1 MKYNIENRIKDTAIV
16 NLTDFQNAID
26 LYEEGEIEKALELT
40 FGLITLG
47 LGSDF
52 ETDDR
57 EVRRLLR
64 NREYTV
70 IKSNETYCNKLYSK
84 EEGQRNK
91 LQLDD
96 IAEMMANGATQQI
109 IADSLSVS
117 LDTIKYR
124 VKIMKEKFPAL
135 YTESVKK
142 CKKVGVSGSNGNVN
156 DNVNGN
162 VNDNVNDND
171 NDNVKDKIEEREGLE
186 ERGAAT
192 PPATTENS
200 EIQKNQV
207 IENSEIQKKAENA
220 ENAETKTQEEPRRLE
235 ETTINYWNR
244 SELGVIGEIDN
255 EKDLIAYLEILFGD
269 HLTSKVKSQL
279 QVALK
284 TMSAKQIARFYF
296 YCDQKEHRKF
306 LRGSEMTLGLLQFD
320 DIKERANTYWTN
332 LDNRRKQFTK
342 DYNSWQLDQKE
353 IIVKIPQ
360 NKHTK
365 RRAYTKE
372 EIEAMV

>member
-142 CKKVGVSGSNGNVN
+142 CKKVGVSGSN
-156 DNVNGN
+156 DN

-192 PPATTENS
+192 PPASAEIS
-200 EIQKNQV
+200 EIQKNQM
-207 IENSEIQKKAENA
+207 IDFSEIQKNAEKTEKAENA
-220 ENAETKTQEEPRRLE
+220 EIEETKTKEEPRRLE
-235 ETTINYWNR
+235 ETSISRLNKDNPN
-244 SELGVIGEIDN
+244 VIGEIDN
-255 EKDLIAYLEILFGD
+255 EKDLIAYLEILFGGQ
-269 HLTSKVKSQL
+269 LTSKVKSQL

-296 YCDQKEHRKF
+296 YCDQKEHRNF
-306 LRGSEMTLGLLQFD
+306 LKCSQMTLGLLQFD

-332 LDNRRKQFTK
+332 FDNRKKQFAK
-342 DYNSWQLDQKE
+342 DYNLWQLDQKE

-360 NKHTK
+360 KRPTK

-372 EIEAMV
+372 EIEAMA

>member
-84 EEGQRNK
+84 EEGQRAK

-124 VKIMKEKFPAL
+124 VKIMREKFPAL

-142 CKKVGVSGSNGNVN
+142 CKKVGVSGSN
-156 DNVNGN
+156 
-162 VNDNVNDND
+162 DND
-171 NDNVKDKIEEREGLE
+171 NDNVKDKIE

-200 EIQKNQV
+200 EIQKNAE
-207 IENSEIQKKAENA
+207 IE
-220 ENAETKTQEEPRRLE
+220 ETKIQEEPRRLE
-235 ETTINYWNR
+235 ETTINYWDR

-255 EKDLIAYLEILFGD
+255 EKDLIAYLEILFSGQ
-269 HLTSKVKSQL
+269 LTSKVKGQL
-279 QVALK
+279 QAALK
-284 TMSAKQIARFYF
+284 TMPAKQIARFYF
-296 YCDQKEHRKF
+296 YCDQIEHRKF
-306 LRGSEMTLGLLQFD
+306 LKCSEMTLGLLQFD

-332 LDNRRKQFTK
+332 LDNRKKQFAK
-342 DYNSWQLDQKE
+342 NYNLWQFDQKE
-353 IIVKIPQ
+353 IVVKAPQ
-360 NKHTK
+360 KKPTK

>member
-47 LGSDF
+47 FGSDF

-142 CKKVGVSGSNGNVN
+142 CKKVGVSGSN
-156 DNVNGN
+156 D
-162 VNDNVNDND
+162 NDND
-171 NDNVKDKIEEREGLE
+171 NDNVKDKIEER
-186 ERGAAT
+186 GAAA

-200 EIQKNQV
+200 EIQKN
-207 IENSEIQKKAENA
+207 AENA
-220 ENAETKTQEEPRRLE
+220 EIEETKTQEEPRHLE
-235 ETTINYWNR
+235 ETTINYWDR
-244 SELGVIGEIDN
+244 SELGIIGEIDN
-255 EKDLIAYLEILFGD
+255 EKDLIAYLEILFSGQ
-269 HLTSKVKSQL
+269 LTSKVKGQL

-284 TMSAKQIARFYF
+284 TMSAKQIARFFF
-296 YCDQKEHRKF
+296 YCDQIEHRKF
-306 LRGSEMTLGLLQFD
+306 LKCSEMTLGLLQFA

-332 LDNRRKQFTK
+332 LDNRKKQFAK
-342 DYNSWQLDQKE
+342 EYNLWQLDQKE
-353 IIVKIPQ
+353 IIVKAPQ
-360 NKHTK
+360 KKPTK

>member
-1 MKYNIENRIKDTAIV
+1 MISKFKNNEARKSALIYRSNFEQV
-16 NLTDFQNAID
+16 QE
-26 LYEEGEIEKALELT
+26 LYEDDKEMAGELAISILEMALTGEISSDDKMIRLMLKNFEVSAESNKQKYEAKERNAKEEKA
-40 FGLITLG
+40 
-47 LGSDF
+47 
-52 ETDDR
+52 
-57 EVRRLLR
+57 
-64 NREYTV
+64 
-70 IKSNETYCNKLYSK
+70 KTYKLY
-84 EEGQRNK
+84 E
-91 LQLDD
+91 
-96 IAEMMANGATQQI
+96 IAEMLNEGKTQTEIAT
-109 IADSLSVS
+109 
-117 LDTIKYR
+117 
-124 VKIMKEKFPAL
+124 AL
-135 YTESVKK
+135 
-142 CKKVGVSGSNGNVN
+142 GVSRQTISRRLNEMIRVEYPELLCSNGEMSNDVKQCKNNVN
-156 DNVNGN
+156 VNVN

-171 NDNVKDKIEEREGLE
+171 NVKEREE

-192 PPATTENS
+192 PPASAEIS
-200 EIQKNQV
+200 EIQKNQM
-207 IENSEIQKKAENA
+207 IDFSEIQKNA
-220 ENAETKTQEEPRRLE
+220 ENAEIEETKTKEEPRRLE
-235 ETTINYWNR
+235 ETSISHLNKDNPN
-244 SELGVIGEIDN
+244 VIGEIDN
-255 EKDLIAYLEILFGD
+255 EKDLIAYLEILFGGQ
-269 HLTSKVKSQL
+269 LTSKVKSQL

-360 NKHTK
+360 KKPTK

>member
-47 LGSDF
+47 LGGDF

-70 IKSNETYCNKLYSK
+70 IKSNEAYCNKLYSK

-96 IAEMMANGATQQI
+96 IAEMMANGATQQV

-142 CKKVGVSGSNGNVN
+142 CKKVGVSGSN
-156 DNVNGN
+156 DNV
-162 VNDNVNDND
+162 NVNDND
-171 NDNVKDKIEEREGLE
+171 NVNDNVKDKIEEREREE

-192 PPATTENS
+192 PPASAEIS
-200 EIQKNQV
+200 EIQKNQM
-207 IENSEIQKKAENA
+207 IDFSEIQKKAENA
-220 ENAETKTQEEPRRLE
+220 EIEEKTEIEETKPQEEPRRLE
-235 ETTINYWNR
+235 ETSISHWDKDNPN
-244 SELGVIGEIDN
+244 VIGEIDN
-255 EKDLIAYLEILFGD
+255 EKDLIAYLEILFGGQ
-269 HLTSKVKSQL
+269 LTSKVKSQL
-279 QVALK
+279 QVTLK

-296 YCDQKEHRKF
+296 YCDQKEHRNF
-306 LRGSEMTLGLLQFD
+306 LRGSQMTLGLLQFD

-332 LDNRRKQFTK
+332 FDNRKKQFAK
-342 DYNSWQLDQKE
+342 DYNLWQLDQKV
-353 IIVKIPQ
+353 ISVKLPPR
-360 NKHTK
+360 KEKKLTF
-365 RRAYTKE
+365 TKE